1 MKTLLTILL
10 TTFISLNSIA
20 QKIRYT
26 SYDKVKRE
34 SKSDSAD
41 VRVFSSQ
48 SSISFKYKEIGLLTV
63 DDRGW
68 GKSENKL
75 LEKALNEA
83 RKYGGDA
90 ILVLDQDNKIDG
102 YMYGMA
108 FNRKVL
114 RIAVLIKE
122 E

>member
-1 MKTLLTILL
+1 MRLKLTFLLAFLISSFTL
-10 TTFISLNSIA
+10 A
-20 QKIRYT
+20 QKITYT
-26 SYDKVKRE
+26 AFDKIKRE
-34 SKSDSAD
+34 AKSDSVD
-41 VRVFSSQ
+41 IRVFSSP
-48 SSISFKYKEIGLLTV
+48 SSISFKYREIGLMTV

-75 LEKALNEA
+75 LEKALDEA
-83 RKYGGDA
+83 RRLGGDG
-90 ILVLDQDNKIDG
+90 ILMLDQDNKVDG

-114 RIAVLIKE
+114 RIAVIIKE